1 MNVNRR
7 LEIGRVVAAPGSFKK
22 AFQAQLYIHQSYRMV
37 DELEKRGVPISR
49 WREATASK
57 SEICLF

>member
-1 MNVNRR
+1 
-7 LEIGRVVAAPGSFKK
+7 
-22 AFQAQLYIHQSYRMV
+22 MV

-57 SEICLF
+57 SEICLFWWAVGPYKTTLRVIPIFLWANGPQKIWDF